1 MKLILLAAA
10 GGAFGSA
17 ARYLVTLL
25 SGQLFGLGF
34 PWGTIAVNIAGS
46 FLMGLVVA
54 LGALKFSLS
63 NEMRVLI
70 ATGFL
75 GGFTTFSAFSM
86 DFALLVERR
95 DYGLAGLYAA
105 GSVTL
110 SILALFAALML
121 VRTWLT

>member
-1 MKLILLAAA
+1 MKLVLLAAA

>member
-10 GGAFGSA
+10 GGAFGST
-17 ARYLVTLL
+17 ARYLVNIL

-86 DFALLVERR
+86 DFALLVERKH
-95 DYGLAGLYAA
+95 YGLAGLYAA

-110 SILALFAALML
+110 SILALFAALLL

>member
-10 GGAFGSA
+10 GGAFGST
-17 ARYLVTLL
+17 ARYLVNIL

-54 LGALKFSLS
+54 LGALKFSLA

-86 DFALLVERR
+86 DFALLVERKH
-95 DYGLAGLYAA
+95 YGLAGLYAA

-110 SILALFAALML
+110 SILALFAALLL